1 MIEIV
6 IYREDNSIDFG
17 IVKALKKNKLVIL
30 NISGKEVSLNPN
42 KVIEKFN
49 SNLQNIESAQSLIRE
64 LHNSKNEFKKTIRL
78 EDLYNLV
85 KDVDSLSINEIYD
98 LFFNEIDY
106 SKKAGLFEILI
117 NDKVYFDFKE
127 NRFLPKSEEEIKR
140 ILDSIKAQ
148 EENKKEKIETEK
160 NTLEWFKN
168 PTPELP
174 KFVKEYINPIIE
186 LAIYPDTKNKST
198 AIERLEKISA
208 INGFNISGDINYA
221 AFRLCNKL
229 GIFEEDENLLLE
241 RYNISKDFNQKTL
254 ELAKGIS
261 NKKIEIDK
269 RIDLRKLYTF
279 SIDDSS
285 TKDIDDAISIEYKE
299 NKTLVY
305 VHIAD
310 VEEIMDEEL
319 YEIAKDRVSSIY
331 LPDIKIPMLP
341 PIISE
346 NICSLIEGED
356 RYAVTYLFE
365 IDSDFNILSNK
376 ILLSVINVDKNFS
389 YEEVENIINSRGP
402 LCDTFDYLY
411 NLSLKL
417 QERRLNAGG
426 IEFAFPSIYPV
437 VDDKNIKLKKF
448 DPFSK
453 SVNIVKEL
461 MILANHM
468 SAKFLDEN
476 KIPAIYIC
484 QESPDV
490 RLNLENRVVKDK
502 VLLLELLKYMKK
514 SYMSSEPR
522 PHFALGLNRYTQA
535 TSPIRRLL
543 DLIIQKQI
551 KSFLNNDKFLD
562 EDYIEEI
569 IEVINNKRGIISE
582 IESETNKYWL
592 LKFLLEYKNK
602 KLEGVVIKEI
612 NGSYLVEINLTRTV
626 AKIVSKKILEIGQ
639 NVEVKLH
646 TIIPR
651 LGIAL
656 GNI

>member
-17 IVKALKKNKLVIL
+17 IVKDLKKNKLVIF

-49 SNLQNIESAQSLIRE
+49 SNLQNIESAQSLIKE

-221 AFRLCNKL
+221 AFKLCNKL

-426 IEFAFPSIYPV
+426 IEFAFSSIYPV